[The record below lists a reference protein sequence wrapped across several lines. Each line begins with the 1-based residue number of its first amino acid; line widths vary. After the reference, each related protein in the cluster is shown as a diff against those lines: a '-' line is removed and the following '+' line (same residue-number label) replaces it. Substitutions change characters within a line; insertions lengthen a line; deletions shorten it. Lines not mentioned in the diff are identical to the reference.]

1 MRLKFSELFEGLGLQ
16 RALRGSCR
24 AAEVEIAGYVVD
36 THDGRAQM
44 LVAEPGGCPH
54 CSPVPA
60 ISLPAFRIAKPGA
73 VTLRGVLSY
82 GFFIDGDGN
91 GVVSET
97 GESTAGDRA
106 ADLILIQNALVLTP
120 SGEGKPL
127 DVLVDRATIADVVPR
142 GTVKGEGME
151 RVDAAGAR

>member
-1 MRLKFSELFEGLGLQ
+1 MRLKLSELFEGLEYSPRCEQLSG
-16 RALRGSCR
+16 GT
-24 AAEVEIAGYVVD
+24 VEIAGYVVD

-60 ISLPAFRIAKPGA
+60 IFLSGSRIANGA

-91 GVVSET
+91 GSFLRLEKARVTT
-97 GESTAGDRA
+97 GLPT
-106 ADLILIQNALVLTP
+106 
-120 SGEGKPL
+120 
-127 DVLVDRATIADVVPR
+127 
-142 GTVKGEGME
+142 
-151 RVDAAGAR
+151 